1 VGLQTILRT
10 RVRFG
15 ETDAAGL
22 VFYPTFFN
30 WFDSGTHGLLRGG
43 DAPSRDERGAPKF
56 PLPIV
61 ECGATFLAPL
71 QFDEEI
77 EIVSTVASM
86 GESSLRVE
94 HEVRTLAGKTCA
106 RGFEQRVFI
115 TMQNGR
121 PAKAPIPAELRTRL
135 DGPAAPSNPGA

>member
-1 VGLQTILRT
+1 MGLQSILRV

-15 ETDAAGL
+15 ETDAAGI
-22 VFYPTFFN
+22 VFYPTFFS
-30 WFDSGTHGLLRGG
+30 WFDSGTHGLLREGNAPG
-43 DAPSRDERGAPKF
+43 RDARGAPKF

-86 GESSLRVE
+86 GDSSLRVE

-106 RGFEQRVFI
+106 RGFEARVFVDF
-115 TMQNGR
+115 TSGR
-121 PAKAPIPAELRTRL
+121 PAKAPIPAELRARL
-135 DGPAAPSNPGA
+135 GGPDAPANPAT

>member
-1 VGLQTILRT
+1 VGLQTVLRT

-15 ETDAAGL
+15 ETDAAGI
-22 VFYPTFFN
+22 VFYPTYFA
-30 WFDSGTHGLLRGG
+30 WFDSGTHGLLRG
-43 DAPSRDERGAPKF
+43 DEAHSRDARGGPKF

-77 EIVSTVASM
+77 EIVSTVASI

-94 HEVRTLAGKTCA
+94 HEVRTLSGKTCA
-106 RGFEQRVFI
+106 RGFEQRVFV
-115 TMQNGR
+115 TLASGR
-121 PAKAPIPAELRTRL
+121 PAKAPIPPELRARL
-135 DGPAAPSNPGA
+135 DGSEVAAKPSA

>member
-10 RVRFG
+10 RVRLG
-15 ETDAAGL
+15 ETDAAGI
-22 VFYPTFFN
+22 VFYPAYFN
-30 WFDSGTHGLLRGG
+30 WFDSGTHGLLRSGA
-43 DAPSRDERGAPKF
+43 APGRDERGGPKF

-61 ECGATFLAPL
+61 ECGATFIAPL

-77 EIVSTVASM
+77 DIVSTVAAI

-94 HEVRTLAGKTCA
+94 HEVRTSAGKTVA

-115 TMQNGR
+115 AVRDGR
-121 PAKAPIPAELRTRL
+121 IGKAPIPDELRARL
-135 DGPAAPSNPGA
+135 EG

>member
-15 ETDAAGL
+15 ETDAAGI
-22 VFYPTFFN
+22 VFYPTFFL
-30 WFDSGTHGLLRGG
+30 WFDSGTHGLLRAG
-43 DAPSRDERGAPKF
+43 DAPGRDERGAPKF
-56 PLPIV
+56 PFPIV

-77 EIVSTVASM
+77 EIVSTVASL

-94 HEVRTLAGKTCA
+94 HEVRTLTGKTCA
-106 RGFEQRVFI
+106 RGFEARVFVAFKD
-115 TMQNGR
+115 GR
-121 PAKAPIPAELRTRL
+121 IGKAPIPAELRARL
-135 DGPAAPSNPGA
+135 DCSSAMPNPAG

>member
-15 ETDAAGL
+15 ETDAAGI

-30 WFDSGTHGLLRGG
+30 WFDSGTHGLLRTG
-43 DAPSRDERGAPKF
+43 DAPNRDERGAPKF
-56 PLPIV
+56 PLPVV

-77 EIVSTVASM
+77 EIVSTVAAM

-94 HEVRTLAGKTCA
+94 HEVRTLAGKTCV
-106 RGFEQRVFI
+106 RGFEQRVFVSF
-115 TMQNGR
+115 QNGR
-121 PAKAPIPAELRTRL
+121 PAKAPIPAELRARL
-135 DGPAAPSNPGA
+135 DGSAPTANPTS

>member
-1 VGLQTILRT
+1 LQTTLRT

-15 ETDAAGL
+15 ETDAAGI
-22 VFYPTFFN
+22 VFYPTFFL
-30 WFDSGTHGLLRGG
+30 WFDTGTHGLLRVG
-43 DAPSRDERGAPKF
+43 DAPARDERGAPKD

-77 EIVSTVASM
+77 EIVSTVAVL

-106 RGFEQRVFI
+106 RGFEQRVYVEFKD
-115 TMQNGR
+115 GR
-121 PAKAPIPAELRTRL
+121 PAKTPIPAALRARL
-135 DGPAAPSNPGA
+135 GGPAAPSNASA

>member
-1 VGLQTILRT
+1 VGRQSILRT

-15 ETDAAGL
+15 ETDAAGI
-22 VFYPTFFN
+22 VFYPTYFA
-30 WFDSGTHGLLRGG
+30 WFDSGTHGLLRE
-43 DAPSRDERGAPKF
+43 DNAPSRDERGGPKY

-77 EIVSTVASM
+77 EIVSTVGAM

-106 RGFEQRVFI
+106 RGFEQRVYIEFKD
-115 TMQNGR
+115 GR
-121 PAKAPIPAELRTRL
+121 LAKAPIPAALRARL
-135 DGPAAPSNPGA
+135 DGSAAPSNASV

>member
-1 VGLQTILRT
+1 MGAQSVLRT

-15 ETDAAGL
+15 ETDAAGI
-22 VFYPTFFN
+22 VFYPTYFG
-30 WFDSGTHGLLRGG
+30 WFDSGTHGLLRGA
-43 DAPSRDERGAPKF
+43 DAYARDASGKPKF

-77 EIVSTVASM
+77 EIVSTVASI

-106 RGFEQRVFI
+106 RGFEQRVYV
-115 TMQNGR
+115 TLDSGR
-121 PAKAPIPAELRTRL
+121 PAKAPIPPELRARL
-135 DGPAAPSNPGA
+135 DGTEAAAKPSA

>member
-1 VGLQTILRT
+1 VGARSIYRT

-15 ETDAAGL
+15 ETDAAGI
-22 VFYPTFFN
+22 VYYPTYFT
-30 WFDSGTHGLLRGG
+30 WFDTGTFGLLREG
-43 DAPSRDERGAPKF
+43 DAPARDKRGAPKH

-77 EIVSTVASM
+77 EIVSTVATI

-94 HEVRTLAGKTCA
+94 HEVRTVGGTTVA
-106 RGFEQRVFI
+106 RGFERRVYVAL
-115 TMQNGR
+115 NDGKLG
-121 PAKAPIPAELRTRL
+121 KASIPADLRARL
-135 DGPAAPSNPGA
+135 DPSGDAAKPAS

>member
-1 VGLQTILRT
+1 MGRQSIWRT

-15 ETDAAGL
+15 ETDAAGI
-22 VFYPTFFN
+22 VFYPTYFI
-30 WFDSGTHGLLRGG
+30 WFDTGTQGLLRIGEAPG
-43 DAPSRDERGAPKF
+43 RDARGAPYF
-56 PLPIV
+56 PLPLV

-77 EIVSTVASM
+77 EIVSTVAAL

-106 RGFEQRVFI
+106 RGFEQRVFV
-115 TMQNGR
+115 TLAAGR
-121 PAKAPIPAELRTRL
+121 PAKAPIPAELRAQL
-135 DGPAAPSNPGA
+135 EG

>member
-1 VGLQTILRT
+1 VALQTILRT

-15 ETDAAGL
+15 ETDAAGI
-22 VFYPTFFN
+22 VFYPTYFA
-30 WFDSGTHGLLRGG
+30 WFDSGTHGLLRMGEG
-43 DAPSRDERGAPKF
+43 PGRDAGGAPKY

-61 ECGATFLAPL
+61 ECGATFLGPL

-77 EIVSTVASM
+77 EIVSTVAKL

-106 RGFEQRVFI
+106 RGFEQRVFV
-115 TMQNGR
+115 TLRDGR
-121 PAKAPIPAELRTRL
+121 PAKAPIPAELRAHL
-135 DGPAAPSNPGA
+135 EA

>member
-1 VGLQTILRT
+1 MGLQTTLRT

-15 ETDAAGL
+15 ETDAAGI
-22 VFYPTFFN
+22 VFYPTFFL
-30 WFDSGTHGLLRGG
+30 WFDSGTHGLLRFGE
-43 DAPSRDERGAPKF
+43 APGRDERGAPKF
-56 PLPIV
+56 PMPIV

-106 RGFEQRVFI
+106 RGFEQRVFVQL
-115 TMQNGR
+115 QNGR
-121 PAKAPIPAELRTRL
+121 PAKAPIPPELRARL
-135 DGPAAPSNPGA
+135 EGTAAAEKPAS

>member
-1 VGLQTILRT
+1 MGLQTIMRT

-15 ETDAAGL
+15 ETDAAGI

-30 WFDSGTHGLLRGG
+30 WFDSGTHGLLRVG
-43 DAPSRDERGAPKF
+43 DAPHRDKRGAPQD

-86 GESSLRVE
+86 GESSLRIE

-106 RGFEQRVFI
+106 RGFEQRVFVEI
-115 TMQNGR
+115 KDGR
-121 PAKAPIPAELRTRL
+121 IAKAAIPPDLRARL
-135 DGPAAPSNPGA
+135 DGPAAASNGGA

>member
-1 VGLQTILRT
+1 MGAQSILRT

-15 ETDAAGL
+15 ETDAAGI
-22 VFYPTFFN
+22 VYYPTYFQ
-30 WFDSGTHGLLRGG
+30 WFDTGTHGLLREGN
-43 DAPSRDERGAPKF
+43 APGRDQRGAPKH

-77 EIVSTVASM
+77 EIVSTAAKI

-94 HEVRTLAGKTCA
+94 HEVRTLSGITVA
-106 RGFEQRVFI
+106 RGFEQRVYI
-115 TMQNGR
+115 TLTDGKL
-121 PAKAPIPAELRTRL
+121 AKAPIPADLRARL
-135 DGPAAPSNPGA
+135 EIASEASKPAG

>member
-1 VGLQTILRT
+1 VGLQTTLRT

-15 ETDAAGL
+15 ETDAAGI
-22 VFYPTFFN
+22 VYYPTYFA
-30 WFDSGTHGLLRGG
+30 WFDSGTHGLLREGSEPG
-43 DAPSRDERGAPKF
+43 RDKRGAPKH

-86 GESSLRVE
+86 SESSLRVE
-94 HEVRTLAGKTCA
+94 HEVRTIAGTVVA
-106 RGFEQRVFI
+106 RGFERRVYVAL
-115 TMQNGR
+115 TDGKLG
-121 PAKAPIPAELRTRL
+121 KAPIPPALRARL
-135 DGPAAPSNPGA
+135 DGLPGALNHAP

>member
-1 VGLQTILRT
+1 VGSQSVLRT

-15 ETDAAGL
+15 ETDAAGI
-22 VFYPTFFN
+22 VFYPTFFI
-30 WFDSGTHGLLRGG
+30 WFDSGTHELLRVG
-43 DAPSRDERGAPKF
+43 DTPSRDARGAPKD

-77 EIVSTVASM
+77 EIVSTVASI

-106 RGFEQRVFI
+106 RGFEQRVYIEFKD
-115 TMQNGR
+115 GR
-121 PAKAPIPAELRTRL
+121 LAKAPIPAALRARL
-135 DGPAAPSNPGA
+135 DGSAAPSNASV

>member
-1 VGLQTILRT
+1 VGRQTILRT

-15 ETDAAGL
+15 ETDAAGI
-22 VFYPTFFN
+22 VFYPTFFL

-43 DAPSRDERGAPKF
+43 EAPGRDERGAPRYPF
-56 PLPIV
+56 PIV

-77 EIVSTVASM
+77 EIVSTVAAM

-94 HEVRTLAGKTCA
+94 HEVRTAAGKTCA
-106 RGFEQRVFI
+106 RGFEARVFVALRD
-115 TMQNGR
+115 GR
-121 PAKAPIPAELRTRL
+121 IGKAPIPDDLRAHL
-135 DGPAAPSNPGA
+135 DGAA

>member
-1 VGLQTILRT
+1 MGLQTIWRT

-15 ETDAAGL
+15 ETDAAGI
-22 VFYPTFFN
+22 VYYPTYFS
-30 WFDSGTHGLLRGG
+30 WFDSGTHGLLRIG
-43 DAPSRDERGAPKF
+43 DGPGRDERGAPYF
-56 PLPIV
+56 PLPLV

-77 EIVSTVASM
+77 EIVSTVAAL

-106 RGFEQRVFI
+106 RGFEQRVFVTI
-115 TMQNGR
+115 ANGR
-121 PAKAPIPAELRTRL
+121 PSKAPIPPELRARL
-135 DGPAAPSNPGA
+135 ESPAGGEKTVS

>member
-1 VGLQTILRT
+1 MGLQAIMRT

-15 ETDAAGL
+15 ETDAAGI
-22 VFYPTFFN
+22 VFYPTFFL
-30 WFDSGTHGLLRGG
+30 WFDSGTHGLLRVG
-43 DAPSRDERGAPKF
+43 DAPSRDTRGAPKD

-86 GESSLRVE
+86 GESSLRIE

-106 RGFEQRVFI
+106 RGFEQRVVVQI
-115 TMQNGR
+115 KDGR
-121 PAKAPIPAELRTRL
+121 IAKAAIPADLRARL
-135 DGPAAPSNPGA
+135 DGPAATSKGDA

>member
-1 VGLQTILRT
+1 MGLQTSYRT
-10 RVRFG
+10 RIRFG
-15 ETDAAGL
+15 ETDAAGI
-22 VFYPTFFN
+22 VHYPNYFK
-30 WFDSGTHGLLRGG
+30 WFDTGTHGLLRIG
-43 DAPSRDERGAPKF
+43 DAPSRDERGAPRF

-77 EIVSTVASM
+77 EVVSTVATL

-106 RGFEQRVFI
+106 RGFEQRVFV
-115 TMQNGR
+115 TLAGGR
-121 PAKAPIPAELRTRL
+121 PAKAPIPPELRAHL
-135 DGPAAPSNPGA
+135 EG

>member
-1 VGLQTILRT
+1 VGRQTVLRT

-15 ETDAAGL
+15 ETDAAGI
-22 VFYPTFFN
+22 VFYPTYFA
-30 WFDSGTHGLLRGG
+30 WFDSGTHELLRGDEAHG
-43 DAPSRDERGAPKF
+43 RDAGGGPKF

-86 GESSLRVE
+86 GESSLRV
-94 HEVRTLAGKTCA
+94 AGRTCA
-106 RGFEQRVFI
+106 RGFEQRVFV
-115 TMQNGR
+115 TLASGR
-121 PAKAPIPAELRTRL
+121 PAKAPIPPELRARL
-135 DGPAAPSNPGA
+135 EGSEAAAKPGA